1 MYTFNWDNLAV
12 TRLQFNISFLGCKRS
27 VLLFNAMQRV
37 IYHNHL
43 VLCLNCAARA
53 STNES
58 SENISSCFISRCI
71 SSSIDWLFDAHQFV
85 YRTPNLA
92 RYGFFC
98 EYSMTRLLEC
108 VYRFAEQLQGLLSS
122 QTVVAI
128 AYQSSQQLS
137 CLLFANVLRG
147 KFLDSI
153 IFVLLRGE
161 LLLRLAIN

>member
-1 MYTFNWDNLAV
+1 MHVYAYEIVKDLCLSNIIFITTFSYLKIVSVFLWKWSNFKHAMYTFNWDNLAV

-92 RYGFFC
+92 RYGFFVNIQWQD
-98 EYSMTRLLEC
+98 Y
-108 VYRFAEQLQGLLSS
+108 
-122 QTVVAI
+122 
-128 AYQSSQQLS
+128 
-137 CLLFANVLRG
+137 
-147 KFLDSI
+147 
-153 IFVLLRGE
+153 
-161 LLLRLAIN
+161 